1 MLIMVTQM
9 KKVNVPT
16 NRAFKE
22 ANLTKK
28 RYKLLRGSAGSGKS
42 VNVAQDF
49 IIKLSDPKFKGA
61 NLLVVRKADVTNKH
75 STYAELKAA
84 IFRIFGEEWEKY
96 WSIKISPME
105 LKCKLTGNMVIFRGM
120 KDDKERE
127 KIKSINFDRGKL
139 CFIWVEEAT
148 ELMEADIDI
157 LDDRLRGI
165 LPSPDLY
172 YQMTF
177 TFNPI
182 DDGHWIKRKYFDT
195 PHEDVFTHHS
205 TYKDNRFIDKA
216 YYRRMERR
224 KIEDPDGYRVYGLGE
239 WGSIGGLILSNYE
252 IKQFPTK
259 FESFDSIVHGQDFGF
274 NHGNAILTV
283 GMKDNE
289 LYICDEIYVH
299 EMDTAEII
307 DLATRKNL
315 SKNYRMFCDSSEP
328 DRIQMWRKA
337 GYMAQAVIKNPGS
350 VKAQIDILKKMK
362 IHIHPSCT
370 NTIREIQQ
378 WKWKKDKQTNLYIDE
393 PVPFND
399 DAMAALRYAIEPLRQ
414 ERNPQVRFL

>member
-1 MLIMVTQM
+1 MVM
-9 KKVNVPT
+9 ILRKVNVPT
-16 NRAFKE
+16 NRVFKA
-22 ANLTKK
+22 ANLSKK

-105 LKCKLTGNMVIFRGM
+105 LKCKLTGNMIIFRGM
-120 KDDKERE
+120 RDDKERE
-127 KIKSINFDRGKL
+127 KIKSINFDSGKL
-139 CFIWVEEAT
+139 CFIWLEEAT
-148 ELMEADIDI
+148 EFEEADVDI
-157 LDDRLRGI
+157 LDDRLRGK
-165 LPSPDLY
+165 LSRNLY
-172 YQMTF
+172 YQITF

-182 DDGHWIKRKYFDT
+182 NIGHWIKRKYFDIE
-195 PHEDVFTHHS
+195 HEDVFTHHS
-205 TYKDNRFIDKA
+205 TYLDNRFIDDA
-216 YYRRMERR
+216 YHRRMMRR
-224 KIEDPDGYRVYGLGE
+224 KEEDPEGYAVYGLGE
-239 WGSIGGLILSNYE
+239 WGELSGLIINSFSVYEFSTDYSNFNSMV
-252 IKQFPTK
+252 I
-259 FESFDSIVHGQDFGF
+259 GQDFGF
-274 NHGNAILTV
+274 NHANAILTV
-283 GMKDNE
+283 GFKDDE
-289 LYICDEIYVH
+289 IYICDEIYVH
-299 EMDTAEII
+299 EMDTNDII
-307 DLATRKNL
+307 KLAQERGLNKRL
-315 SKNYRMFCDSSEP
+315 RMYCDSAEP
-328 DRIQMWRKA
+328 DRIMMWKRA
-337 GYMAQAVIKNPGS
+337 GYLAEAVVKNPGS

-399 DAMAALRYAIEPLRQ
+399 DAMAALRYAIEPLRHA
-414 ERNPQVRFL
+414 RDPKVRFL